1 MELAIKKVIKLSKFF
16 SLLCYWIGFFNLLSL
31 NIAILI
37 QRNIFPSYYSYIILF
52 GITTGIIA
60 LFLKTD
66 NRGFTILGLL
76 MNLLTALT
84 IISILVFSFSIN
96 PSP

>member
-1 MELAIKKVIKLSKFF
+1 MELAIKKGIKSSKIF
-16 SLLCYWIGFFNLLSL
+16 SLLCYWMGFINLLSL
-31 NIAILI
+31 NIAVLI
-37 QRNIFPSYYSYIILF
+37 QRNIFPSYYSYIIIF
-52 GITTGIIA
+52 GIISGIVA

-66 NRGFTILGLL
+66 NRGFTVLGLL

-84 IISILVFSFSIN
+84 IISILVFSFSVN